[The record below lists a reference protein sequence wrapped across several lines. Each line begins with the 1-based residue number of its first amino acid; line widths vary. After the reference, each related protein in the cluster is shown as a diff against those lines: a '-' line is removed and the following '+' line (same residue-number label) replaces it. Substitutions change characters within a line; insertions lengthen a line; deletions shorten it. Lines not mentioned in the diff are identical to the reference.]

1 MVEVEKGVLIIGLSN
16 TVLFGGEQS
25 AELILLNV
33 ATGQDFW
40 LPQTPDQTD
49 YLFEQISIQNMLNIP
64 EETEH
69 QCDTEECATD
79 HADSRDRLNDILEG
93 KEADAKKHEDAWESA
108 ETASQF

>member
-33 ATGQDFW
+33 ATGQDFS
-40 LPQTPDQTD
+40 LPLTPDQTD

-64 EETEH
+64 EATEH
-69 QCDTEECATD
+69 QCDTEESD
-79 HADSRDRLNDILEG
+79 HTDSRDRLNDILEG

>member
-33 ATGQDFW
+33 ATGQDFS
-40 LPQTPDQTD
+40 LPLTPDQTD

-69 QCDTEECATD
+69 QCDTEESD
-79 HADSRDRLNDILEG
+79 HTDSRDRLNDILEG

>member
-33 ATGQDFW
+33 ATGQDFS
-40 LPQTPDQTD
+40 LPLTAEQTE

-69 QCDTEECATD
+69 QSDTEECDTD
-79 HADSRDRLNDILEG
+79 DTNPRDRLNGILEG
-93 KEADAKKHEDAWESA
+93 KEADAKKHEDAWAGTEA
-108 ETASQF
+108 TSQF

>member
-1 MVEVEKGVLIIGLSN
+1 MVEVEKGVLINGLSN

-33 ATGQDFW
+33 ATGQDFS
-40 LPQTPDQTD
+40 LPLTPDQTD

-69 QCDTEECATD
+69 QCDTEESD
-79 HADSRDRLNDILEG
+79 HTDSRDRLNDILEG